1 MAEYKDRFEQNIP
14 GRWYVDTECIDC
26 DLCRET
32 APETF
37 RREEEIGFSVVFR
50 QPQTPEA
57 VERAEEARAGRP
69 TEAIGNDR
77 IPLPL
82 NQSGSSGEEH
92 RNGGERPA
100 LL

>member
-37 RREEEIGFSVVFR
+37 RREDEIGFSVVFR
-50 QPQTPEA
+50 QPQTPEE
-57 VERAEEARAGRP
+57 VERAEEARSGCP
-69 TEAIGNDR
+69 TEAIGNDGAT
-77 IPLPL
+77 IPLPD
-82 NQSGSSGEEH
+82 EH
-92 RNGGERPA
+92 PA
-100 LL
+100 AKGAAQVTPG

>member
-37 RREEEIGFSVVFR
+37 RREDEIGFSVVFR
-50 QPQTPEA
+50 QPQTPEEL
-57 VERAEEARAGRP
+57 ERAEEARSGCPA
-69 TEAIGNDR
+69 EAIGNDGAT
-77 IPLPL
+77 IPLPDEL
-82 NQSGSSGEEH
+82 
-92 RNGGERPA
+92 PA
-100 LL
+100 AKGAAQVTPG